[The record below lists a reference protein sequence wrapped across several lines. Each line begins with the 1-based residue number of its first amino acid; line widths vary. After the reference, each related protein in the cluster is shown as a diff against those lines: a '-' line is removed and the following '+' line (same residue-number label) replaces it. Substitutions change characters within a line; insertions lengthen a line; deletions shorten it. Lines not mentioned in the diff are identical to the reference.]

1 MRRPLIVL
9 PLASLLLA
17 AVVIPVSCG
26 DGRPRRPSSSAE
38 VVPQGADA
46 LNALV
51 ASYDL
56 AADRPQRFM
65 VGLVTNDQQLVSF
78 GEARLSFAYLGEG
91 QGAPPPEP
99 GPEAIAAWQPIPGQD
114 LTEVPDAPRVVSGS
128 EGTGVY
134 AARDVTFARPGFWQV
149 DVAVEVDGQTKR
161 AEAAFQVHP
170 EPVIVAPGDAAPPSE
185 NHLPGAQGV
194 PVKAV
199 DSRAEPDGTVPD
211 PELHQLTVAE
221 ALASGKPTMVVVS
234 TPVYCVSRF
243 CGPITDAVQELARR
257 HGGAMNFVHIE
268 VWKDFEA
275 KILNEAAADWI
286 YPPGA
291 EDAVEPWV
299 WVVGADGVVT
309 ERFDNVA
316 SEAEL
321 AAAVEAAIGT

>member
-1 MRRPLIVL
+1 MRRLLIALPVIGVL
-9 PLASLLLA
+9 IG
-17 AVVIPVSCG
+17 AVVVALVDRGAAPG
-26 DGRPRRPSSSAE
+26 PSSTSIE
-38 VVPQGADA
+38 LVPRGEDG

-56 AADRPQRFM
+56 AAGRPQRFL

-78 GEARLSFAYLGEG
+78 GETQFSFSYLGDGE
-91 QGAPPPEP
+91 GAPPPEQ
-99 GPEAIAAWQPIPGQD
+99 GPEAVASWQPIPGQD
-114 LTEVPDAPRVVSGS
+114 LGAVPDDPQLVNGS

-134 AARDVTFARPGFWQV
+134 AARQVIFDRAGFWQV
-149 DVAVEVDGQTKR
+149 DVEVQVAGQTKQ
-161 AEAAFQVHP
+161 AEAAFQVLA
-170 EPVIVAPGDAAPPSE
+170 EPAIVAPSDAAPRTE

-199 DSRAEPDGTVPD
+199 DSRADEDGTVPD
-211 PELHQLTVAE
+211 PELHQLTVAQ

-257 HGGAMNFVHIE
+257 HGAAMNFVHLE
-268 VWKDFEA
+268 VWRDFEA
-275 KILNEAAADWI
+275 KALNKAAAEWI

-291 EDAVEPWV
+291 EDAAEPWV
-299 WVVGADGVVT
+299 WVVGPDGVIT

-321 AAAVEAAIGT
+321 ARAVDAAIG